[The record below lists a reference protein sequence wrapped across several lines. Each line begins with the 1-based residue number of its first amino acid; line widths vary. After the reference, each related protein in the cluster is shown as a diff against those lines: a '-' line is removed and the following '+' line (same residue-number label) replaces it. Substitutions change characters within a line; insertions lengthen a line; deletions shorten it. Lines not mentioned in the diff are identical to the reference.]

1 MIQVNL
7 LQDAGGLIGAVSQAR
22 SSASNSASK
31 SSIRIVRTLSLVAIL
46 LIVVFV
52 GSLLWLGVPNA
63 IAPYIPQEVVVAL
76 GLQLPESST
85 TVANPAEE
93 STETIASA
101 EGKGANSSN
110 DAVEEVVKTVRPDV
124 FYERERKEYRQLLP
138 AEKILYQRT
147 AIAQAFTIFRA
158 ITPQGFGFTDLVF
171 KMPDMYYARG
181 LASDDIGQKSF
192 LDSLKRR
199 STEFAMVQPPEGQ
212 KTREFTAYGRL
223 AVSKPAQADVLA
235 LMSASEASRELA
247 ALSSL
252 ASKNGVKLQ
261 GLENPRVESSSL
273 YRRAIF
279 EAQTRADFPAL
290 QSFAEDL
297 RKSNLRVGILQVV
310 IRPSVAEGLISQFD
324 FVMYTSPK

>member
-1 MIQVNL
+1 MIQVNM
-7 LQDAGGLIGAVSQAR
+7 LQDAGGLMGAVSQAR
-22 SSASNSASK
+22 PAAQSTTSRSSSK
-31 SSIRIVRTLSLVAIL
+31 ALRTLSLVAIL
-46 LIVVFV
+46 LILGFV
-52 GSLLWLGVPNA
+52 GSLLWLGVPKS
-63 IAPYIPQEVVVAL
+63 IAPYIPQEVVAAL
-76 GLQLPESST
+76 GLQLQESSNA
-85 TVANPAEE
+85 VVVPE
-93 STETIASA
+93 ASA
-101 EGKGANSSN
+101 ELVATAETKGTNISN

-171 KMPDMYYARG
+171 KMPDLYYARG
-181 LASDDIGQKSF
+181 LASDDAGQKSF

-212 KTREFTAYGRL
+212 KTHEFTAYGRL
-223 AVSKPAQADVLA
+223 AVSKPAQADVLN
-235 LMSASEASRELA
+235 LMTATEASKELA
-247 ALSSL
+247 ALSAL

-310 IRPSVAEGLISQFD
+310 IRPSVAEGLITQFD